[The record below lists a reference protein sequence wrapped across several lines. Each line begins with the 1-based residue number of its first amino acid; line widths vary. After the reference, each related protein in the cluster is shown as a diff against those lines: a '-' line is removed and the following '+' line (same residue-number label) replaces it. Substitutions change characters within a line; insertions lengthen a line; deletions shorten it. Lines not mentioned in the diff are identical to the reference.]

1 MRKTK
6 MKSNREEEKYVPE
19 MSQKETGDL
28 RNLIQSGSKKV
39 IADYIERMR
48 KTSANRPTAM
58 QYFDEIANLFGQR
71 QEELQTAKKNGQ
83 KVIGYFCA
91 FAPIELV
98 LAADAIPVRVSSG
111 WYDTSKIGDRG
122 VPVEV

>member
-1 MRKTK
+1 
-6 MKSNREEEKYVPE
+6 MKGKREEKKYVPE
-19 MSQKETGDL
+19 MSQKETENL

-39 IADYIERMR
+39 IADYIERMK
-48 KTSANRPTAM
+48 KTSLNRPAGM

-71 QEELQTAKKNGQ
+71 QEELQTAKKKGK

-98 LAADAIPVRVSSG
+98 LGAGAIS
-111 WYDTSKIGDRG
+111 
-122 VPVEV
+122 